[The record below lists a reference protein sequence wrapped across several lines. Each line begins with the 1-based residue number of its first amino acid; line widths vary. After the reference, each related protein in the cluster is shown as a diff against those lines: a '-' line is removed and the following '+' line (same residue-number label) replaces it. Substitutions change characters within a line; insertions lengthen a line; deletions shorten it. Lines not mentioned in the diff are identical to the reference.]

1 MSEAILLFILLLK
14 GICERLLSRRL
25 FKVILCCQGIL
36 LSLHQ
41 LRRQQAFSLI
51 LYDQI
56 IEASGRLHPQNNLA

>member
-41 LRRQQAFSLI
+41 LRRQQALSLR

-56 IEASGRLHPQNNLA
+56 K